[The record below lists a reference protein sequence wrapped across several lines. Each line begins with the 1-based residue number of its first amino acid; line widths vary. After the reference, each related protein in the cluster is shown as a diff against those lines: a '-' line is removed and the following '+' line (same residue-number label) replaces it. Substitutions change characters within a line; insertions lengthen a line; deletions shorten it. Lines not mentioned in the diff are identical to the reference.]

1 MACRSSPHRRAI
13 DREFSVPV
21 SSRRAPG

>member
-13 DREFSVPV
+13 DREFAVPV

>member
-1 MACRSSPHRRAI
+1 MACRSSPHRHAI
-13 DREFSVPV
+13 DREFPVPV